1 MKKILSILTLFIL
14 VLIGQEVVFNADSGT
29 IVQQGYT
36 NDNASTSSLNKELKK
51 FELGK
56 IPLESYDITARTKP
70 ASDNYERLFKLSNN
84 NKNLLLLHL
93 KGQAIQYKV
102 SETLSTIQ
110 TINYSS
116 LRKCGNL
123 WIYVL
128 RKLVIWY
135 YRLNNCNRWLCLFCK
150 VWSECTFPYLCTQT
164 IIFCLLSR
172 M

>member
-36 NDNASTSSLNKELKK
+36 NDNASTSSLNK
-51 FELGK
+51 
-56 IPLESYDITARTKP
+56 DITARTKP

-128 RKLVIWY
+128 RKLVI
-135 YRLNNCNRWLCLFCK
+135 
-150 VWSECTFPYLCTQT
+150 
-164 IIFCLLSR
+164 
-172 M
+172 

>member
-1 MKKILSILTLFIL
+1 MKKILSILTLLIL
-14 VLIGQEVVFNADSGT
+14 VLIGQEVVFNADSKTT
-29 IVQQGYT
+29 IQQCSS
-36 NDNASTSSLNKELKK
+36 NDDEKNTSLEKEIKK

-56 IPLESYDITARTKP
+56 VPLESYDITARTKP

-128 RKLVIWY
+128 RKLVI
-135 YRLNNCNRWLCLFCK
+135 
-150 VWSECTFPYLCTQT
+150 
-164 IIFCLLSR
+164 
-172 M
+172 

>member
-14 VLIGQEVVFNADSGT
+14 VLIGQEVAFNADSGIT
-29 IVQQGYT
+29 VQQGSA
-36 NDNASTSSLNKELKK
+36 NDNTSTSSLNKELKR

-128 RKLVIWY
+128 RKLVI
-135 YRLNNCNRWLCLFCK
+135 
-150 VWSECTFPYLCTQT
+150 
-164 IIFCLLSR
+164 
-172 M
+172 

>member
-1 MKKILSILTLFIL
+1 MHLPNVLTQKSFFGCVMKKILSILTLLIL
-14 VLIGQEVVFNADSGT
+14 VLTGQEVAFNADSGT
-29 IVQQGYT
+29 IVQECT
-36 NDNASTSSLNKELKK
+36 LDDDESSSSPDIELKK
-51 FELGK
+51 FEVGK
-56 IPLESYDITARTKP
+56 VPLESHDITTRTIS

-110 TINYSS
+110 TLNYSS

-128 RKLVIWY
+128 RKL
-135 YRLNNCNRWLCLFCK
+135 
-150 VWSECTFPYLCTQT
+150 
-164 IIFCLLSR
+164 II
-172 M
+172 

>member
-1 MKKILSILTLFIL
+1 MKKILSILTLLIL
-14 VLIGQEVVFNADSGT
+14 VLIGQEVAFNADSKT
-29 IVQQGYT
+29 IVQQCSS
-36 NDNASTSSLNKELKK
+36 NNNENSSSLNKEFKR

-56 IPLESYDITARTKP
+56 VPLESYDITARTKP

-84 NKNLLLLHL
+84 NKNLFFLYL
-93 KGQAIQYKV
+93 KEQAAQYKV

-128 RKLVIWY
+128 RKL
-135 YRLNNCNRWLCLFCK
+135 
-150 VWSECTFPYLCTQT
+150 
-164 IIFCLLSR
+164 II
-172 M
+172 

>member
-1 MKKILSILTLFIL
+1 MKKILSILTLLIL
-14 VLIGQEVVFNADSGT
+14 VLIGQEVAFNADSKT
-29 IVQQGYT
+29 IVQQCSS
-36 NDNASTSSLNKELKK
+36 NNNENSSSLNKEFKR

-56 IPLESYDITARTKP
+56 VPLESYDITARTTP

-84 NKNLLLLHL
+84 NKNLFFLYL
-93 KGQAIQYKV
+93 KEQAAQYKV

-128 RKLVIWY
+128 RKL
-135 YRLNNCNRWLCLFCK
+135 
-150 VWSECTFPYLCTQT
+150 
-164 IIFCLLSR
+164 II
-172 M
+172 

>member
-14 VLIGQEVVFNADSGT
+14 VLLGQEVVSNADSET
-29 IVQQGYT
+29 IVEQCSP
-36 NDNASTSSLNKELKK
+36 NDNDSSSSLNKEFKK
-51 FELGK
+51 FELEK
-56 IPLESYDITARTKP
+56 VPLESCDITARTKP
-70 ASDNYERLFKLSNN
+70 ASDNDERLFKLSNN

-110 TINYSS
+110 TLNYSS

-128 RKLVIWY
+128 RKLVI
-135 YRLNNCNRWLCLFCK
+135 
-150 VWSECTFPYLCTQT
+150 
-164 IIFCLLSR
+164 
-172 M
+172 

>member
-1 MKKILSILTLFIL
+1 M
-14 VLIGQEVVFNADSGT
+14 FNADSGT

-36 NDNASTSSLNKELKK
+36 NDNARTSSLNKELKK

-128 RKLVIWY
+128 RKLVI
-135 YRLNNCNRWLCLFCK
+135 
-150 VWSECTFPYLCTQT
+150 
-164 IIFCLLSR
+164 
-172 M
+172 